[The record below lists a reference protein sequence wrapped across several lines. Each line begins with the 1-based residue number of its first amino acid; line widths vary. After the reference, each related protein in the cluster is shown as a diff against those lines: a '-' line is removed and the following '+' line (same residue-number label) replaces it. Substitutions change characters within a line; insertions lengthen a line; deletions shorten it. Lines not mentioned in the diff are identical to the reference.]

1 MPVLE
6 KVVQAGR
13 ELLII
18 AEDVEGE
25 ALATLVVNKLRGTFK
40 AVAVKAP
47 GFGDRRKAMLQ
58 DIAILTG
65 ATVIS
70 EEMGRKLDS
79 ATMED
84 LGSAGQVRV
93 GKELTTIV
101 DGGGDKEAVKAR
113 VDQIRAQ
120 IPDTT
125 SSFDKEKLQE
135 RLAKLSGGVAVIK
148 VGAATEVELKDKKLR
163 IEDALNATRA
173 AVAEGIVAGGGTALL
188 EAQSSLDKIKAT
200 GDEKTGI
207 LIVRRAIEEPVRQIA
222 HNAGLEGAVIVDK
235 VKHSKKGVGFDALH
249 ENMSI

>member
-1 MPVLE
+1 MTNPLVFITDRKINVIQDIMPVLE

-79 ATMED
+79 ASMED

-93 GKELTTIV
+93 SKELTTIV
-101 DGGGDKEAVKAR
+101 DGGGKKAEIKAR
-113 VDQIRAQ
+113 VEQIKAQ
-120 IPDTT
+120 IPETT
-125 SSFDKEKLQE
+125 SQFDKEKLQE
-135 RLAKLSGGVAVIK
+135 RLAKLAGGVAVIK
-148 VGAATEVELKDKKLR
+148 VGAATEVELKEKKLR

-173 AVAEGIVAGGGTALL
+173 AVAEGIVPGGGTALL
-188 EAQSSLDKIKAT
+188 EAQTVLDKVKAV
-200 GDEKTGI
+200 GDEKTGVM
-207 LIVRRAIEEPVRQIA
+207 IVRRAIEEPVRQIA
-222 HNAGLEGAVIVDK
+222 HNAGLEGAV
-235 VKHSKKGVGFDALH
+235 S
-249 ENMSI
+249 